1 MHIFRSIS
9 EYYSHSTK
17 IRDVFG
23 AIRCK
28 RYGFILIFRLIHYIS
43 FYCATFWVKAH
54 LQAVYKS
61 DKTLFNATILFSI
74 KCRNVER
81 PNHNPQV
88 SCTPDQVP
96 TLSKRNQKTT
106 QVLWK
111 NGRLVNVRQILIIQN
126 IVKLIHTLKAYIKTQ
141 FCIHQDIVTLSSYG
155 ISTLV
160 LVTAN
165 LYIFCN
171 VFNLE
176 SLITKPTCYKNPETI
191 LR

>member
-17 IRDVFG
+17 IRGVFG

-28 RYGFILIFRLIHYIS
+28 RYGFILIFRLIQYIY
-43 FYCATFWVKAH
+43 FYCATFWVI
-54 LQAVYKS
+54 
-61 DKTLFNATILFSI
+61 TLFNATILFSI

-126 IVKLIHTLKAYIKTQ
+126 IVKLIHTLKGYIKTQ
-141 FCIHQDIVTLSSYG
+141 FCIHQDMVTLSSYG

-160 LVTAN
+160 LVIAN
-165 LYIFCN
+165 LYVFCN
-171 VFNLE
+171 AFNLE
-176 SLITKPTCYKNPETI
+176 SLITKPAYYKNPGTI
-191 LR
+191 MR